1 MSTLVSV
8 NHKHPS
14 SSVNNLV
21 LDASGN
27 VTAGAA
33 LTVTGAATIGGVN
46 AVAVAPGT
54 SGNVL
59 TSTGSAWASSAPAGG
74 GQVRSQ
80 LFTASG
86 TWTAP
91 TGVTQVR
98 ALVKG
103 SGGGSAG
110 VGPCGASA
118 GAGNGG
124 FAYGVYTVVPGT
136 AYTVTIG
143 TAGAGATTNG
153 AGTFGATGGTV
164 SFGSFASATGGIG
177 SQWDT
182 NPGFS
187 CGIGTGGT
195 LRNSSTS
202 SLAYAE
208 TIPYGLGPFSGLS
221 RPSALSSTATIAF
234 SVSGSFAAGSGGG
247 SSGVATGIGG
257 VNGIVYLEWV
267 G

>member
-1 MSTLVSV
+1 
-8 NHKHPS
+8 
-14 SSVNNLV
+14 
-21 LDASGN
+21 
-27 VTAGAA
+27 VT
-33 LTVTGAATIGGVN
+33 
-46 AVAVAPGT
+46 
-54 SGNVL
+54 
-59 TSTGSAWASSAPAGG
+59 
-74 GQVRSQ
+74 
-80 LFTASG
+80 
-86 TWTAP
+86 
-91 TGVTQVR
+91 

-103 SGGGSAG
+103 SGGGSAA

-143 TAGAGATTNG
+143 AAGAGAT
-153 AGTFGATGGTV
+153 GTATGGNGGTV
-164 SFGSFASATGGIG
+164 SFDSFCSATGGTG

-195 LRNSSTS
+195 LRNSSTFAA
-202 SLAYAE
+202 AYTE
-208 TIPYGLGPFSGLS
+208 VIPYGLGPFSGVP
-221 RPSALSSTATIAF
+221 RVAALSLTAAIAF
-234 SVSGSFAAGSGGG
+234 SVSGTNGAGTGGS

-257 VNGIVYLEWV
+257 INGIVFLEWV